1 MAAVADHLSFDHFAY
16 SDLFA
21 DPASFPAHPY
31 SDLDFEILRFTVE
44 NSVEIGEILRSSGAK
59 LKNKFQYPRGL
70 SPRGI
75 E

>member
-31 SDLDFEILRFTVE
+31 SDLDFDPGFAD
-44 NSVEIGEILRSSGAK
+44 SVADPLTFSVPMPDYNE
-59 LKNKFQYPRGL
+59 FHHP
-70 SPRGI
+70 
-75 E
+75 